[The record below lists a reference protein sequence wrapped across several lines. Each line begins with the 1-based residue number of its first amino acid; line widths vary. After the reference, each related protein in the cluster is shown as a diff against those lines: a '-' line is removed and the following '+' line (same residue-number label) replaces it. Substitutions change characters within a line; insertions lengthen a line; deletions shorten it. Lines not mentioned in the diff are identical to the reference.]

1 MNIFSKKLNR
11 NILVDK
17 LIKYRKENQ
26 ISNISFEDYI
36 NIIEQEF
43 SKSKFINDSDFL
55 MKGRRKFLVDE
66 FYEVLKDEDNYNKKH
81 CIDDPLYFAL
91 GNLEEILYGNNM
103 VYANDVDKEKWELQ
117 ENGNHKIDGIHLKK
131 LRDINERYNSKKIIC
146 LEEKQLIEK
155 MIKDFKNKLKERNE
169 EN

>member
-1 MNIFSKKLNR
+1 
-11 NILVDK
+11 
-17 LIKYRKENQ
+17 
-26 ISNISFEDYI
+26 
-36 NIIEQEF
+36 
-43 SKSKFINDSDFL
+43 

-103 VYANDVDKEKWELQ
+103 VYASDVDKEKWEIQ
-117 ENGNHKIDGIHLKK
+117 ENGNHKIDGIHLKE